1 MTKTTESVE
10 LDKEELEEFNRN
22 RMKWFRQRFEA
33 QNHRRNIIRKKR
45 KQQRQNRR
53 RAR

>member
-1 MTKTTESVE
+1 MKKTTESVE

-33 QNHRRNIIRKKR
+33 QNHRRNILRRKK

-53 RAR
+53 KAR